1 MFYDMRY
8 EARCDV
14 QPENVYTLCGVDEN
28 GKSLAVITY
37 YTDDDSVA
45 DKAIAVDFGK
55 DGKYEIYLLDED
67 NDGKL
72 VKVTSDLSFV
82 MRRNSCIM
90 IKEI

>member
-1 MFYDMRY
+1 M
-8 EARCDV
+8 
-14 QPENVYTLCGVDEN
+14 
-28 GKSLAVITY
+28 ITY
-37 YTDDDSVA
+37 YTDDDSAA